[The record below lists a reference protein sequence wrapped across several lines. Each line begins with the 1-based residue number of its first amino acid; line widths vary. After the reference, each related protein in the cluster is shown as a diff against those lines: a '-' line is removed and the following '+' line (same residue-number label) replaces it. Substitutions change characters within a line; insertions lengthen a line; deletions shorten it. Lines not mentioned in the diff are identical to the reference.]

1 MSDSKVHLLV
11 RYEKDAAIA
20 DCLDTKL
27 NEELSIQSWGDEMY
41 ALIEN
46 CKKERVIVNFQNV
59 KFMSSSALRVL
70 ITANGKA
77 KAKRVAFFLCR
88 IDDNILEVFKITKLD
103 SLFKIRPTE
112 VEAINS
118 QI

>member
-11 RYEKDAAIA
+11 RYEDNAAIA
-20 DCLDTKL
+20 DCLDAKL

-59 KFMSSSALRVL
+59 ITNDNLPKKICKNQQIL
-70 ITANGKA
+70 IYKSNKYY
-77 KAKRVAFFLCR
+77 
-88 IDDNILEVFKITKLD
+88 TK
-103 SLFKIRPTE
+103 P
-112 VEAINS
+112 
-118 QI
+118 